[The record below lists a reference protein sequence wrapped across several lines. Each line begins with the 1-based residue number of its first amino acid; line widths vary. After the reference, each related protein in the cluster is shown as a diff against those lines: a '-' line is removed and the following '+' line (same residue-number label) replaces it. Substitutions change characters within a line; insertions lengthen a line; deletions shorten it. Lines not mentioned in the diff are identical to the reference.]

1 MKINSKLK
9 KFITSTFIVSVISV
23 LGGISGYLLVSNFW
37 AFFILFF
44 IVQYI
49 LFFAISTIIQS
60 YFVEK
65 TKQKELD
72 KLENL
77 STILNCAYCNQE
89 NIMTFLPEN
98 NNRVEFVCDNC
109 KKKNLV
115 TMQFIVARITEP
127 VSVPKVTGIPLENI
141 QA

>member
-1 MKINSKLK
+1 MKIDSKLQ
-9 KFITSTFIVSVISV
+9 KFLTSTFIVTVISL
-23 LGGISGYLLVSNFW
+23 LGGISGYLLNSNFW

-44 IVQYI
+44 IVQYVI
-49 LFFAISTIIQS
+49 FFATSTIIES

-77 STILNCAYCNQE
+77 STILNCAYCNQA
-89 NIMTFLPEN
+89 NIMTFLPED
-98 NNRVEFVCDNC
+98 NNRIEFTCEGC

-115 TMQFIVARITEP
+115 TMQFVVARLTEP
-127 VSVPKVTGIPLENI
+127 LTLPKVTGIPLETV
-141 QA
+141 